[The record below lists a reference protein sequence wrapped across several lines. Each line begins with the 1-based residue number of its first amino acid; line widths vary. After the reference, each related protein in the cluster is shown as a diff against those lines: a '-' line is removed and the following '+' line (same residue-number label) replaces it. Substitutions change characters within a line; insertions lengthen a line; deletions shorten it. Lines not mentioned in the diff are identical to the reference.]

1 MNLPYVFASALVIA
15 LSLYGLL
22 AAKDLIRRLM
32 AANVMASGIF
42 LYLVLLSARAGRP
55 PDPVPQAMVLTG
67 IVIAVSITAF
77 ALALVRWLRAESEEE
92 GAAGNPG
99 EPQSGAHE

>member
-1 MNLPYVFASALVIA
+1 MNLPYTFASALVIA

-32 AANVMASGIF
+32 AANMMASGIF
-42 LYLVLLSARAGRP
+42 LYLVLLAARTGRA

-77 ALALVRWLRAESEEE
+77 ALALVRWLRAEGK
-92 GAAGNPG
+92 GADGKPG
-99 EPQSGAHE
+99 GPQSGAHE